1 MKNRNAS
8 RFLIMICCALFSGT
22 FLFAQN
28 KLKTKYNNSSIQAGI
43 EVGSKGVK
51 LSILEIGKN
60 AKTSGA
66 FNILKDT
73 SVNTDFISFSQPTF
87 QATLNGLYG
96 LYITATKEYKIPS
109 DRVFTVVS
117 SGVKVQAEKESKS
130 LFVSRLIDSFKLKI
144 NDDQRK
150 VEVVDVIQEA
160 KLSHLGIVPES
171 KRYTTFLIDIG
182 SGNTKGGYFP
192 NGNTDYFKLFQ
203 LSWGTKSVANATEK
217 KCEDDKSLANFN
229 RQLTRVLQTAE
240 NTDIIYAVNES
251 GSYPASDIIAFSGGI
266 AWSVATLLHP
276 ELIDNSIVP
285 VTFDEVTKFSQ
296 KLYTDTILYTDK
308 WIIKNLM
315 DKTLDNDAI
324 ANEVKRVHFV
334 FDQRSLMSGTGL
346 LLKIMRQFEGIY
358 EKKQFFLVKNGQVG
372 WISAYVDQNTV
383 R

>member
-1 MKNRNAS
+1 
-8 RFLIMICCALFSGT
+8 MICCALVSGT
-22 FLFAQN
+22 FLFGQN

-51 LSILEIGKN
+51 LSVLEIGKN

-96 LYITATKEYKIPS
+96 LYTTATKEYKIPS
-109 DRVFTVVS
+109 DKVFTVVS
-117 SGVKVQAEKESKS
+117 SGVKVQAEKENKS
-130 LFVSRLIDSFKLKI
+130 LFVSRLIDSFKVKI
-144 NDDQRK
+144 NDDHRK
-150 VEVVDVIQEA
+150 VEVVDVIEEA

-203 LSWGTKSVANATEK
+203 LGWGTKSVANATEK
-217 KCEDDKSLANFN
+217 KCEDDKSIGNFN
-229 RQLTRVLQTAE
+229 RQLARVLQTAE

-308 WIIKNLM
+308 WIVKNLT
-315 DKTLDNDAI
+315 DKTLDADAI
-324 ANEVKRVHFV
+324 GKEVKRIHSV

-346 LLKIMRQFEGIY
+346 LLKVMRQFEGIY

>member
-1 MKNRNAS
+1 MKNKYTS
-8 RFLIMICCALFSGT
+8 RHLVLICCVLFSGT
-22 FLFAQN
+22 FLFGQN

-51 LSILEIGKN
+51 LSVLEIGKN

-96 LYITATKEYKIPS
+96 LYTTATKEYKIPS
-109 DRVFTVVS
+109 DRIFTVVS
-117 SGVKVQAEKESKS
+117 SGVKVQAEKENKL
-130 LFVSRLIDSFKLKI
+130 LFVSRLIDSFKVKI

-203 LSWGTKSVANATEK
+203 LTWGTKSVANATEK
-217 KCEDDKSLANFN
+217 KCEDDKSLLNFN
-229 RQLTRVLQTAE
+229 RQLGRVLQTAE
-240 NTDIIYAVNES
+240 NSDIIYAVNES

-285 VTFDEVTKFSQ
+285 VTFDEVSKFGQ

-308 WIIKNLM
+308 WIVKNLM

-324 ANEVKRVHFV
+324 SKEVKRVHSV
-334 FDQRSLMSGTGL
+334 FDQRSLMAGTGL

-372 WISAYVDQNTV
+372 WISAYVDENTV